1 MLNDLE
7 VRKIIYSSD
16 LIDKTFFEEKSNE
29 EFLKSLKPAKKI
41 YIRYPS
47 KKWKII
53 NFNNLINIFKDK
65 EVVSSGVVAIPHN
78 AKRHKY
84 TQYCGKLLCK
94 SQKLGIV
101 EIDIEFYIYW
111 NSDFSSKK

>member
-1 MLNDLE
+1 MLVFIPVERSLTCNTS
-7 VRKIIYSSD
+7 I
-16 LIDKTFFEEKSNE
+16 
-29 EFLKSLKPAKKI
+29 EF
-41 YIRYPS
+41 
-47 KKWKII
+47 